1 MHSVSS
7 SPHVNSPTFKGIAL
21 FTPGGDLVYCIDPD
35 KLDRWH
41 IQLCVALQN
50 SLGLSELPHFLVP
63 CYSATI
69 DRWLDPATQQLKTS
83 AEASPRVLKYQPLL
97 NIVFGLGDVVW
108 RSTERMQDLC
118 DPMAMVGYR
127 HQFPQLWQ
135 EHDLIVKLD
144 KARTYGRL
152 PAPSSKVLSASAAMP
167 TQGYVLRLYISGHT
181 AATTNILK
189 KLHELLEDSLKQPYT
204 LKVIDIYKHP
214 DQAEVDQIAA
224 TPTLV
229 RIWPQPIKRM
239 VGNLDDVNRILQILS
254 VSPSHVL

>member
-1 MHSVSS
+1 MDSVSL
-7 SPHVNSPTFKGIAL
+7 SPSFTSPTFKGIAL
-21 FTPGGDLVYCIDPD
+21 FTPAGDLVYCIDPN

-69 DRWLDPATQQLKTS
+69 DRWIDPVTQQIKTF

-108 RSTERMQDLC
+108 RSTEGLQDLC
-118 DPMAMVGYR
+118 DPMAILSYR

-144 KARTYGRL
+144 KSRTYRRS
-152 PAPSSKVLSASAAMP
+152 PTSSPLQASSASSALS
-167 TQGYVLRLYISGHT
+167 TQGYVLRLYVSGHT
-181 AATTNILK
+181 VATTNILK
-189 KLHELLEDSLKQPYT
+189 NLHELLEESLKQPYT

-214 DQAEVDQIAA
+214 DQAELDQIAA

-254 VSPSHVL
+254 VSHLL